1 VALGQEA
8 DLVIVAPATAAF
20 LGRYAAGISDDLLLN
35 TLLVT
40 KAPVVV
46 APAMHT
52 EMWNHQSTQSNVKTL
67 EQRGV
72 RILVPAEGRLT
83 GSDSG
88 VGRLPEADE
97 IVAFAFANLKHNSL
111 AGHHVV
117 VTAGG
122 TQEPIDPVRFI
133 GNHSSGKQGLAIA
146 REAKARGARVTF
158 ITANLEQTDEFE
170 NQIAVQTALELHSAI
185 HSALS
190 DATILVMAAAVSD
203 FKLSEVADKKLKR
216 SELFA
221 QQTSIQL
228 TLQQNPDILAEIVTT
243 LAASQ
248 GRCLTVGFAAETASG
263 EALQKFAQH
272 KLVSKGCD
280 IVVATDVSHGAVFG
294 ADTIDTLIL
303 TKSGRAVSASGSKA
317 LVAAELLD
325 VVESEL
331 A

>member
-1 VALGQEA
+1 
-8 DLVIVAPATAAF
+8 
-20 LGRYAAGISDDLLLN
+20 
-35 TLLVT
+35 
-40 KAPVVV
+40 
-46 APAMHT
+46 MHT

-97 IVAFAFANLKHNSL
+97 IVAFALANLKHDSL
-111 AGHHVV
+111 TGHHVV

-158 ITANLEQTDEFE
+158 ISANLEQTDEFE
-170 NQIAVQTALELHSAI
+170 NQIAVQTAFELQSAI
-185 HSALS
+185 HSVLS

-203 FKLSEVADKKLKR
+203 FKLSEVAEKKLKR

-228 TLQQNPDILAEIVTT
+228 TLQQNPDILAEIVKT

-280 IVVATDVSHGAVFG
+280 IVVANDVSHGAVFG
-294 ADTIDTLIL
+294 ADTNDTLIL
-303 TKSGRAVSASGSKA
+303 TKSGRAVAASGSKA